1 MRISDEERDFS
12 LFRLMP
18 MIQKVTFACW
28 DKEKYP
34 YTRSQLTLI
43 MALLQKDSLTMKEA
57 ASYLSSSK
65 EQATRA
71 VAPLVESGLLE
82 RYTDDVNRNYV
93 HIRLTPSGLQL
104 VREMLGD
111 FYSNVHTLL
120 DRTITPEEKQK
131 LHTSLT
137 ESIEILQKVV
147 K

>member
-1 MRISDEERDFS
+1 MRISDEERDYS

-18 MIQKVTFACW
+18 MIQKLTFACW

-57 ASYLSSSK
+57 ASYISSSK

-82 RYTDDVNRNYV
+82 RYTDQVNRNFV
-93 HIRLTPSGLQL
+93 HIQLTESGLQL
-104 VREMLGD
+104 VREMLTD
-111 FYSNVHTLL
+111 FYDSINSLL
-120 DRTITPEEKQK
+120 DQSISPEEKQK
-131 LHTSLT
+131 LRQSMA
-137 ESIEILQKVV
+137 ESIRILQKAV

>member
-1 MRISDEERDFS
+1 MRISEEERDFS

-18 MIQKVTFACW
+18 MIQKLTFACW

-43 MALLQKDSLTMKEA
+43 MALLQKDSMTMKEA
-57 ASYLSSSK
+57 ASYISSSK

-82 RYTDDVNRNYV
+82 RYTDDTNRSYV
-93 HIRLTPSGLQL
+93 HIRLTESGLLL
-104 VREMLGD
+104 VRKMLSD
-111 FYSNVHTLL
+111 FYDSINTLL
-120 DRTITPEEKQK
+120 DQSISPEEKQM
-131 LHTSLT
+131 LCHFLT
-137 ESIEILQKVV
+137 ESIRILQKVV

>member
-18 MIQKVTFACW
+18 MIQKLTFACW

-57 ASYLSSSK
+57 ASYISSSK

-82 RYTDDVNRNYV
+82 RYTDDTNRNYV
-93 HIRLTPSGLQL
+93 HIQLTASGLQL
-104 VREMLGD
+104 VREMLTD
-111 FYSNVHTLL
+111 FYDSICALL
-120 DRTITPEEKQK
+120 DQSISPEEKQK
-131 LHTSLT
+131 LRHSMT
-137 ESIEILQKVV
+137 ESIGILQKVV

>member
-1 MRISDEERDFS
+1 MRISDDKRDFS

-18 MIQKVTFACW
+18 MIQKLTFACW

-34 YTRSQLTLI
+34 YTRSQLMLI

-57 ASYLSSSK
+57 ASYISSSK

-82 RYTDDVNRNYV
+82 RYTDDTNRNYV
-93 HIRLTPSGLQL
+93 HIQLTESGLQL
-104 VREMLGD
+104 VRKMLTD
-111 FYSNVHTLL
+111 FYDSINALL
-120 DRTITPEEKQK
+120 DQSISPEEKQK
-131 LHTSLT
+131 LRHSMT
-137 ESIEILQKVV
+137 ESIDILQKVV